1 MVFLDC
7 RSWAPHW
14 PTHAHE
20 KMEAGVIGSLLRLLG
35 IKQSQTKHI
44 KHAKSLFLSTKR
56 FPNFLSVEGF
66 KLAYRSRMAPE
77 AMVLKYH
84 WYLSTIHAVCSFETE
99 GTVTQRY

>member
-56 FPNFLSVEGF
+56 FPNFLSAEEFEPSPTKVEWHL
-66 KLAYRSRMAPE
+66 KL
-77 AMVLKYH
+77 
-84 WYLSTIHAVCSFETE
+84 WYSSTI
-99 GTVTQRY
+99 GT